1 MPSGKNYKRD
11 YEQEYKTESETRK
24 RFRAQRNSA
33 RRAFEAEYGEQR
45 PSKDVDH
52 IHPLSKGGS
61 NDLSNLRAVSQRRN
75 RSFPRTRKA
84 RMK

>member
-24 RFRAQRNSA
+24 QYRALRNKA
-33 RRAFEAEYGEQR
+33 RRAFEAEYGNL
-45 PSKDVDH
+45 PTGVDVDH
-52 IHPLSKGGS
+52 RQPLSKGGS
-61 NDLSNLRAVSQRRN
+61 NGDRNLRALSASRN